1 MNMKVAAVAAA
12 LGLSFAGTAIANDAS
27 PIEDQAIDLGDIAG
41 DAYYTVQP
49 DGYHVTATFA
59 DRRGT
64 TTPVRFEAVL
74 ASGQALRVSTPRGA
88 GEQPISVSIRRED
101 ARVIVSKT
109 PEIN

>member
-1 MNMKVAAVAAA
+1 MTIKTFVFAAA
-12 LGLSFAGTAIANDAS
+12 LGLSFAGTAIARDVA
-27 PIEDQAIDLGDIAG
+27 PIEDRAIDLGDIAG

-59 DRRGT
+59 DRRGA

-88 GEQPISVSIRRED
+88 GEQPITVSIRRQQE
-101 ARVIVSKT
+101 RLIVSRT
-109 PEIN
+109 PDIN